1 MYLGLRAP
9 LSIVLVLSA
18 CGRLG
23 YEPLGSTAGD
33 SGISDP
39 GTGDSGISDPGTS
52 DSGTSDP
59 GISDAGTSDGDMLPV
74 TCVDQLCDL
83 WPQCGCDSGQKCDVD
98 GLGNRSCSIAG
109 PALQSESCDSSAD
122 CIAGTSCSQMS
133 DWPASLT
140 VCFQFC
146 NVDSDCSALGR
157 GAFCRLS
164 ASSGGQLLYSLCTLA
179 CDVLA
184 QTGCP
189 TGTQCSVY
197 NFGTLAGTN
206 CTAPGTLRL
215 GDTCA
220 VHFDCGPSMLC
231 VSSTCRQACIAGDS
245 STCQGATSC
254 TGLGLISE
262 DIEYGACL

>member
-1 MYLGLRAP
+1 MCPSLRAP
-9 LSIVLVLSA
+9 LLIVLVLSA

-23 YEPLGSTAGD
+23 YDPLENTA
-33 SGISDP
+33 SDGNA
-39 GTGDSGISDPGTS
+39 GTNDGN
-52 DSGTSDP
+52 
-59 GISDAGTSDGDMLPV
+59 AGTSDGNAGTSDGSMLPV
-74 TCVDQLCDL
+74 TCVDPICDL
-83 WPQCGCDSGQKCDVD
+83 WPQCGCDSGQQCDVD
-98 GLGNRSCSIAG
+98 ALGNRSCSTAG
-109 PALQSESCDSSAD
+109 PALHGESCSGISSAD
-122 CIAGTSCSQMS
+122 CTAGTSCLQMS
-133 DWPASLT
+133 DWPPGLN

-146 NVDSDCSALGR
+146 NVDTDCSALGR

-164 ASSGGQLLYSLCTLA
+164 ASSGNQLLYSLCTLA

-197 NFGTLAGTN
+197 NFGALAGTN
-206 CTAPGTLRL
+206 CTAPGTLGL

-231 VSSTCRQACIAGDS
+231 VGSTCRQACIIGDS
-245 STCQGATSC
+245 SPCQGATSC
-254 TGLGLISE
+254 TGLGLISQ